1 MIENWILDNFKS
13 INREKKLPFR
23 KLTIFTG
30 ANSSGKS
37 TILQS
42 ILLVSQTLQ
51 NNNASRSIILNGWFK
66 KFGSYSDIVNCKDI
80 SKNIKIGFTLSDY
93 DDMSEIV
100 WYERFGRRISLFD
113 DAADVDKHIN
123 CEFVVSSAGENE
135 NLHPKLE
142 SVLVETIKEGKRTT
156 SVNITKRSQFS
167 ETEAKVYEQIK
178 DDFSEDDLSYAIN
191 CDVNKIRRIYLDDM
205 QTVPIGVSLNHFL
218 PEYMIGYC
226 RREDHVKRMLRD
238 FLMTGFHRFYQLDE
252 IEKKINPIIK
262 DKALDVVDQLYSKE
276 LVRSKNSARNYNA
289 IKKNFNLKRFQTIIK
304 NSALDE
310 ADKSKYVN
318 QVVDKING
326 LFEDYMISKIPII
339 ELQGLDNIRRFF
351 RNRIKYLGPLREEP
365 KSLYPLNNDGSSTEV
380 GLKGENTAAVYDNN
394 KNTTVEYID
403 PDDFMNIKNGPLEH
417 RSGKLSEAVNK
428 WLVYMGVADDI
439 VTDDRGKIGHTMQI
453 SNGLNIKQDL
463 THVGVGVSQV
473 LPILVMSLLAKKG
486 DVIILEQPELH
497 LHPKVQTRLADFFVS
512 MNAIDKQCIVETH
525 SEYMINRLRY
535 LVAITEDSTIA
546 DNTMMYFV
554 ERDKCEGYSKYRQ
567 VTINRYGVI
576 EDWPDGFFDESERI
590 AMDILHAGMKKKA
603 QEEGE
608 DFEE

>member
-93 DDMSEIV
+93 DDMGEIV
-100 WYERFGRRISLFD
+100 WFERFPRRIEIINET
-113 DAADVDKHIN
+113 ADVDKHIT
-123 CEFVVSSAGENE
+123 CEFVVSSAGKNE
-135 NLHPKLE
+135 NLLPELE
-142 SVLVETIKEGKRTT
+142 SVLVETVQEGKKPS
-156 SVNITKRSQFS
+156 SVNVTKRSQLS

-178 DDFSEDDLSYAIN
+178 DDFTKEDLSYAIN
-191 CDVNKIRRIYLDDM
+191 CDVNRIGRLYFDD
-205 QTVPIGVSLNHFL
+205 TEYAPIGVGFNHFL

-226 RREDHVKRMLRD
+226 RREDYVKRMLKN
-238 FLMTGFHRFYQLDE
+238 FLMSGYPGYFQLDE

-262 DKALDVVDQLYSKE
+262 EKALKVVDQLYNKD
-276 LVRSKNSARNYNA
+276 LVRSKNSAKNYNT
-289 IKKNFNLKRFQTIIK
+289 IKKSFNLKRFQTIIK

-310 ADKSKYVN
+310 AEKTKYVN
-318 QVVDKING
+318 QVVDEING
-326 LFEDYMISKIPII
+326 VFEGYKISKIP
-339 ELQGLDNIRRFF
+339 LHAFQDLDNIRRFF

-380 GLKGENTAAVYDNN
+380 GLKGENTAVVYHNN

-403 PDDFMNIKNGPLEH
+403 PDDFKNIMDGPLKH
-417 RSGKLSEAVNK
+417 RSGRLSEAVNK

-554 ERDKCEGYSKYRQ
+554 ERDKAEGYSKYRQ